1 MVNLTL
7 MRVQLAGLE
16 QILIQV
22 AFILTKIAS
31 MAQTIDTDWFQ
42 LWFFI
47 TGDEIIIFK
56 QLVSKCCAFI
66 CYEFFIVTTSAL
78 YRDSMIAEIIKIYE
92 KHETLLRIFLGR
104 VSCLCGPCALIS
116 HCFVVSAV
124 HCYDGLFRITPT
136 SVGKRIGYSKE
147 GTCPTSVGKESA
159 MQIAMATLFGSPP
172 RLWGK
177 ADVLANRNFSSR
189 QGNYIC

>member
-78 YRDSMIAEIIKIYE
+78 YRDSMIAEIAQIGDVRKSPAE
-92 KHETLLRIFLGR
+92 KYSQQGIR
-104 VSCLCGPCALIS
+104 VFTALM
-116 HCFVVSAV
+116 C
-124 HCYDGLFRITPT
+124 
-136 SVGKRIGYSKE
+136 
-147 GTCPTSVGKESA
+147 
-159 MQIAMATLFGSPP
+159 
-172 RLWGK
+172 
-177 ADVLANRNFSSR
+177 
-189 QGNYIC
+189 

>member
-66 CYEFFIVTTSAL
+66 YYEFFIVTTSAL

-104 VSCLCGPCALIS
+104 GIFTKYSPVLSVIT
-116 HCFVVSAV
+116 
-124 HCYDGLFRITPT
+124 GLQSKAEAAAIT
-136 SVGKRIGYSKE
+136 
-147 GTCPTSVGKESA
+147 
-159 MQIAMATLFGSPP
+159 
-172 RLWGK
+172 
-177 ADVLANRNFSSR
+177 N
-189 QGNYIC
+189 

>member
-1 MVNLTL
+1 MDTVFTAYPFHLVGCFERFSDTLGCRHLFGKLSEHLVGGMVNLTL

-16 QILIQV
+16 QILIQA

-31 MAQTIDTDWFQ
+31 MAQIIDTDWFQ

-92 KHETLLRIFLGR
+92 NTK
-104 VSCLCGPCALIS
+104 PC
-116 HCFVVSAV
+116 
-124 HCYDGLFRITPT
+124 
-136 SVGKRIGYSKE
+136 
-147 GTCPTSVGKESA
+147 
-159 MQIAMATLFGSPP
+159 
-172 RLWGK
+172 
-177 ADVLANRNFSSR
+177 
-189 QGNYIC
+189 

>member
-104 VSCLCGPCALIS
+104 GFSHIRLFYPLSQDYKARRRLLQSRIS
-116 HCFVVSAV
+116 
-124 HCYDGLFRITPT
+124 L
-136 SVGKRIGYSKE
+136 
-147 GTCPTSVGKESA
+147 
-159 MQIAMATLFGSPP
+159 Q
-172 RLWGK
+172 
-177 ADVLANRNFSSR
+177 
-189 QGNYIC
+189 